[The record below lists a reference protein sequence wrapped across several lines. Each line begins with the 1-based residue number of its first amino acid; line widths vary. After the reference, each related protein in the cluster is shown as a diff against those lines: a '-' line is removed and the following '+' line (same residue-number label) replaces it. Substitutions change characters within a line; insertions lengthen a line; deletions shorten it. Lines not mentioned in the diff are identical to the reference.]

1 MGIAV
6 GIDLGTTNSCVA
18 IVQGGTARVVE
29 DLDGK
34 PIQPSVVSFLTNGE
48 VIAGHDAKARQ
59 IIDPS
64 NTVYSFKR
72 LLGREL
78 DSPEIQAVVRDLPY
92 EVREGPGGVPVVHVT
107 SGREVS
113 LPEISAMM
121 LRHLREMTCEVLDR
135 EVTDAVITVPANFND
150 VQRSSTKVAGRI
162 AGFNVLRILNE
173 PTAAALAYGLG
184 GNKAERIAV
193 YDFGGGTFDITLIEL
208 QDDVYEVLST
218 AGDTF
223 LGGDDFD
230 AKIVEEMR
238 GQFLK
243 QYRCDLAE
251 DRTAF
256 QRVRAVAERVKCQL
270 SSLEEVQATLREIA
284 YGPGGKALDFQ
295 FSLTRGRLESIV
307 GPFVDRS
314 LRTCEEALK
323 IAKLER
329 SSFDNVILV
338 GGTTR
343 VPLVRRCVQEFFGQ
357 KPLTDINPDEVVAIG
372 AAIHAFSLTGEELP
386 ADVVM
391 KKRAD
396 AGNVEA
402 FTPITVRAQQLPA
415 RTPAQQ
421 SAQKPAP
428 LPAPYRV
435 ASGDTAAQRTLIGLP
450 KVPAAQAP
458 THVTEADE
466 PFGELPLPEIESLEA
481 SDLEELLRDHTKAE
495 PPPIVRMRG
504 LPPPLPPD
512 PIGLD
517 PSSDSMP
524 AALFGSVS
532 SEAVA
537 APPPTPMEPPRVLDT
552 IAGER
557 EAREPAEDEDRRS
570 YAVPTAKGAAST
582 LLLDVTPRAL
592 GVATA
597 GGYCDRIIERN
608 APTPIEQSRL
618 FSTSTE
624 NQTEVLIDVYQG
636 ESRRIEENAR
646 LGNVVLAGLRPTTR
660 GEIRIRVT
668 FEIDTDG
675 ILRVSAR
682 NEETGEAQ
690 RTEIHLTGGL
700 SEDQVNDLVA
710 KYSKT

>member
-18 IVQGGTARVVE
+18 VVQGGHARVVE

-64 NTVYSFKR
+64 NTIYSFKR

-78 DSPEIQAVVRDLPY
+78 TSPEIQAVVRDLPY
-92 EVREGPGGVPVVHVT
+92 EVGEGPGGVPVVRPT
-107 SGREVS
+107 SGREMS

-121 LRHLREMTCEVLDR
+121 LRHLREMSCEVLDR
-135 EVTDAVITVPANFND
+135 DISDAVITVPASFND

-193 YDFGGGTFDITLIEL
+193 YDFGGGTFDITIIEL
-208 QDDVYEVLST
+208 MDEVYEVLST
-218 AGDTF
+218 SGDTF

-243 QYRCDLAE
+243 QHRCDLAE
-251 DRTAF
+251 DQTAL
-256 QRVRAVAERVKCQL
+256 QRVRTVAERIKCQL

-284 YGPGGKALDFQ
+284 YAPGGKAIDFQ
-295 FSLTRGRLESIV
+295 FSLARPRLEALV
-307 GPFVDRS
+307 APFIERS
-314 LRTCEEALK
+314 LRTCEEAFKL
-323 IAKLER
+323 AKLDR
-329 SSFDNVILV
+329 STLDNVILV

-343 VPLVRRCVQEFFGQ
+343 VPLVRRRVEEFFGQ
-357 KPLTDINPDEVVAIG
+357 RPLTDINPDEVVAIG

-391 KKRAD
+391 KKRTRS
-396 AGNVEA
+396 GGEEA
-402 FTPITVRAQQLPA
+402 FAPITIKAQQLPA

-421 SAQKPAP
+421 AAHKPAP
-428 LPAPYRV
+428 LPP
-435 ASGDTAAQRTLIGLP
+435 SFAAGPGGKPTQRTLMGLP
-450 KVPAAQAP
+450 KVSSAQPAR
-458 THVTEADE
+458 VTETDE
-466 PFGELPLPEIESLEA
+466 PFGELPPPEVEHLDASL
-481 SDLEELLRDHTKAE
+481 LEELRDGGEITE
-495 PPPIVRMRG
+495 PPPFVPPRG
-504 LPPPLPPD
+504 LPPPLSPAPTA
-512 PIGLD
+512 
-517 PSSDSMP
+517 SDRSASMP
-524 AALFGSVS
+524 AVLFGDAQG
-532 SEAVA
+532 EITA
-537 APPPTPMEPPRVLDT
+537 APLSEPPRMLDT
-552 IAGER
+552 VAGDE
-557 EAREPAEDEDRRS
+557 EAFAPAEDVDRRS
-570 YAVPTAKGAAST
+570 YAVQTSKGAAST

-608 APTPIEQSRL
+608 APIPIEQSRL

-636 ESRRIEENAR
+636 ESRRVDENAK
-646 LGNVVLAGLRPTTR
+646 LGNVVLAGLRPTVR
-660 GEIRIRVT
+660 GEIKIRVT

-690 RTEIHLTGGL
+690 RTEIHLSGGL

-710 KYSKT
+710 KYAKTEKR

>member
-1 MGIAV
+1 MGLAV

-18 IVQGGTARVVE
+18 VVQGGHAHVVE

-34 PIQPSVVSFLTNGE
+34 PIQPSVISFLTNGE
-48 VIAGHDAKARQ
+48 VVAGHEAKARQ
-59 IIDPS
+59 IVDPP

-72 LLGREL
+72 LIGRDL
-78 DSPEIQAVVRDLPY
+78 NSPQIQAVVRDLPY
-92 EVREGPGGVPVVHVT
+92 EVGEGPGGVPVVRPT

-135 EVTDAVITVPANFND
+135 EISDAVITVPANFND

-184 GNKAERIAV
+184 GSKAERIAV
-193 YDFGGGTFDITLIEL
+193 YDFGGGTFDITIIEL
-208 QDDVYEVLST
+208 QDEVYEVLST

-230 AKIVEEMR
+230 ATIVEEMR
-238 GQFLK
+238 GQFLRDHR
-243 QYRCDLAE
+243 YDLSE
-251 DRTAF
+251 EQVAF
-256 QRVRAVAERVKCQL
+256 QRVRTVAERVKCQL
-270 SSLEEVQATLREIA
+270 SSLDEVQATLREIA
-284 YGPGGKALDFQ
+284 FGPGGRGIDFQ
-295 FSLTRGRLESIV
+295 FSLTRARLEGLV
-307 GPFVDRS
+307 APLVERS
-314 LRTCEEALK
+314 LKTCEEALK
-323 IAKLER
+323 LAKLDR
-329 SSFDNVILV
+329 SALDNVILV
-338 GGTTR
+338 GGSTR
-343 VPLVRRCVQEFFGQ
+343 VPLVRRRVEEFFGQ
-357 KPLTDINPDEVVAIG
+357 RPLTDINPDEVVAIG

-391 KKRAD
+391 KKRAGGG
-396 AGNVEA
+396 AGEPIA
-402 FTPITVRAQQLPA
+402 PITLKAQQLPP

-421 SAQKPAP
+421 AAQKPAP
-428 LPAPYRV
+428 LPRPY
-435 ASGDTAAQRTLIGLP
+435 AAFPENKPESTQRTVLGLP
-450 KVPAAQAP
+450 KPPPPPPRA
-458 THVTEADE
+458 TEAAEVDE
-466 PFGELPLPEIESLEA
+466 PFGDLPALKAEEFDDFGSLDFDLPAPKKPPPFREDSRGPAPEAVFEGAMPDLGPPELEPPRI
-481 SDLEELLRDHTKAE
+481 E
-495 PPPIVRMRG
+495 PPPR
-504 LPPPLPPD
+504 
-512 PIGLD
+512 
-517 PSSDSMP
+517 
-524 AALFGSVS
+524 
-532 SEAVA
+532 E
-537 APPPTPMEPPRVLDT
+537 LDT

-557 EAREPAEDEDRRS
+557 EPVALPADEDRRS
-570 YAVPTAKGAAST
+570 YAVPSSKGAVST

-608 APTPIEQSRL
+608 APIPIEQSRL

-636 ESRRIEENAR
+636 ESRRVEENAK
-646 LGNVVLAGLRPTTR
+646 LGNVVLAGIRATTR
-660 GEIRIRVT
+660 GEVKIRVT

-700 SEDQVNDLVA
+700 SENQVADLVA
-710 KYSKT
+710 KYAKS

>member
-1 MGIAV
+1 MGTAV

-18 IVQGGTARVVE
+18 VVQGGHARVVE

-59 IIDPS
+59 IVDPA
-64 NTVYSFKR
+64 NTIYSFKR
-72 LLGREL
+72 LLGRDI
-78 DSPEIQAVVRDLPY
+78 DSPEIQSVVRDLPY
-92 EVREGPGGVPVVHVT
+92 AVGEGPGGVPVVRPT

-135 EVTDAVITVPANFND
+135 DITDAVITVPANFND

-193 YDFGGGTFDITLIEL
+193 YDFGGGTFDITIIEL
-208 QDDVYEVLST
+208 MDEVYEVLST

-223 LGGDDFD
+223 LGGDDLD

-238 GQFLK
+238 GQFLR
-243 QYRCDLAE
+243 QERCDLAA
-251 DRTAF
+251 DQTAF
-256 QRVRAVAERVKCQL
+256 QRVRTVAERIKCQL
-270 SSLEEVQATLREIA
+270 STLDEVQATLREIA

-295 FSLTRGRLESIV
+295 FSLSRTRLEALV
-307 GPFVDRS
+307 APFVERS
-314 LRTCEEALK
+314 LKTCEEALK
-323 IAKLER
+323 LAKIDR
-329 SSFDNVILV
+329 SALDNVILV

-343 VPLVRRCVQEFFGQ
+343 VPLVRRRVEEFFGQ
-357 KPLTDINPDEVVAIG
+357 RPLTDINPDEVVAIG

-391 KKRAD
+391 KKRPGRAD
-396 AGNVEA
+396 DAA
-402 FTPITVRAQQLPA
+402 IAPITIRAQQLPPQ
-415 RTPAQQ
+415 TPAQQ
-421 SAQKPAP
+421 AAHKPSPLPPAFAAPPPAP
-428 LPAPYRV
+428 P
-435 ASGDTAAQRTLIGLP
+435 TAQRTIMGLP
-450 KVPAAQAP
+450 KIPVPKPPVAVEQ
-458 THVTEADE
+458 DE
-466 PFGELPLPEIESLEA
+466 PFGELPPPMIEESADFGSLEF
-481 SDLEELLRDHTKAE
+481 D
-495 PPPIVRMRG
+495 
-504 LPPPLPPD
+504 LPPPAA
-512 PIGLD
+512 
-517 PSSDSMP
+517 PSPSRGERSDSMP
-524 AALFGSVS
+524 EVLFGSFPG
-532 SEAVA
+532 EAA
-537 APPPTPMEPPRVLDT
+537 APAAPSRVLDT
-552 IAGER
+552 IAGEE
-557 EAREPAEDEDRRS
+557 EAAAPAEDEDRRS
-570 YAVPTAKGAAST
+570 YAVPTAKGAVST

-597 GGYCDRIIERN
+597 GGFCDPIIERN
-608 APTPIEQSRL
+608 APIPIEQSRL

-636 ESRRIEENAR
+636 ESRRVEENAK
-646 LGNVVLAGLRPTTR
+646 LGNVVLGGLRPTAR
-660 GEIRIRVT
+660 GEIKIRVT

-690 RTEIHLTGGL
+690 RTKINLTGGL
-700 SEDQVNDLVA
+700 SDDQVSALVA
-710 KYSKT
+710 KYASTGQR